1 MIKWHHLMSSPA
13 STEAQIEFQ
22 IGLKLAKNQVFEDCA
37 KDWEKCAK
45 LIQMTALHPC
55 TVG

>member
-1 MIKWHHLMSSPA
+1 MSSPA